1 MFDLV
6 LIQYLVEQSKR
17 LQFINLYNLYILAK
31 SPVLW
36 RHLNLTYFR
45 PNPILDQG
53 IWWVIDY
60 ASLFMSS

>member
-17 LQFINLYNLYILAK
+17 FQFINLDNLYILAK
-31 SPVLW
+31 SSVLGWW
-36 RHLNLTYFR
+36 RHLNLTEFR

-53 IWWVIDY
+53 IWWVIDNE
-60 ASLFMSS
+60 S